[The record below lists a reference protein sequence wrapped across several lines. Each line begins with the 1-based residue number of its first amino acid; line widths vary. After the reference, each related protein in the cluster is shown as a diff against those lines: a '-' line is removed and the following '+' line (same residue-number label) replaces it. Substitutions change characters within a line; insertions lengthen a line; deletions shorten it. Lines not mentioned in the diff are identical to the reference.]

1 MHTSRTGNCCYCLL
15 SGSSEQALFHVSR
28 VNTDGSDLAANICV
42 CVLHVSTHVHIHADV
57 WRLEVANGC
66 VSLFMFYFVVG
77 WLVGVYCLVLFCFV
91 LFLKKT
97 ASPIEPEL
105 A

>member
-1 MHTSRTGNCCYCLL
+1 M
-15 SGSSEQALFHVSR
+15 SR

-77 WLVGVYCLVLFCFV
+77 WLVGWCVLSCLVLFCFV
-91 LFLKKT
+91 FKKN
-97 ASPIEPEL
+97 SISH
-105 A
+105 

>member
-1 MHTSRTGNCCYCLL
+1 M
-15 SGSSEQALFHVSR
+15 SR

-77 WLVGVYCLVLFCFV
+77 WLVGWCVLPCLVLFCFV
-91 LFLKKT
+91 FKKN
-97 ASPIEPEL
+97 SISH
-105 A
+105 